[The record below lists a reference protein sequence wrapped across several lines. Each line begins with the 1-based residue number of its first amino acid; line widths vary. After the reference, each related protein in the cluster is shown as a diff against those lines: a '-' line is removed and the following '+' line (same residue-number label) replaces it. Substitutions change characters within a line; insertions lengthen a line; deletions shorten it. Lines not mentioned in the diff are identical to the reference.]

1 MTYGQ
6 VRAGCATSMGA
17 GEMSCVSDEHDERF
31 HSLEEGPRE
40 TAMAIRR
47 CLESLVKDA
56 RRGDLGDLAEFLS
69 LAVLAADDAA
79 RAAIR
84 RHAMTTGAPP
94 DLINRKVAGSC

>member
-31 HSLEEGPRE
+31 HSPEEGPRE

-56 RRGDLGDLAEFLS
+56 RRGGLDDLAEFLS

-79 RAAIR
+79 RAALR
-84 RHAMTTGAPP
+84 CQTLVAVAPP